1 MDITMDRTLEEIILD
16 KVSQQKEVYIGL
28 IESMAEEHE
37 DNLNTYYAFQDLI
50 DKINDLEDEE

>member
-1 MDITMDRTLEEIILD
+1 MDRTLEEIILD

>member
-1 MDITMDRTLEEIILD
+1 MDITIDRTLEELILD
-16 KVSQQKEVYIGL
+16 RISQDREKCLGL

-50 DKINDLEDEE
+50 DKIKELEDEE